1 MKNKPQK
8 QPQFST
14 REILIILLLFT
25 FCFLVVI
32 LGVESLYDVVRNC
45 IIAILVLYLGWK
57 GMSRENPH
65 PTDQDKT
72 MEDEDN
78 DDE

>member
-1 MKNKPQK
+1 MKPKQRPQS
-8 QPQFST
+8 ST
-14 REILIILLLFT
+14 REIVIILLLFT

-57 GMSRENPH
+57 GMSRGNMHSQEPDN
-65 PTDQDKT
+65 TL
-72 MEDEDN
+72 EDN
-78 DDE
+78 DDK

>member
-1 MKNKPQK
+1 MKNKPKQ
-8 QPQFST
+8 QPQSPT

-32 LGVESLYDVVRNC
+32 LGVESLYDIVRNC

-57 GMSRENPH
+57 GMSRKKPH
-65 PTDQDKT
+65 PTDQDNSL
-72 MEDEDN
+72 EDEDN